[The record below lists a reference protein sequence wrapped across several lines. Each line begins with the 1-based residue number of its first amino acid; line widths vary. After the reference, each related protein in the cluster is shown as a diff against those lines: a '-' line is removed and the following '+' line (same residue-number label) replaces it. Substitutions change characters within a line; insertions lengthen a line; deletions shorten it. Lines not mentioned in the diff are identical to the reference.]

1 MNIVINKRFEYRDL
15 PDMIE
20 IRSQINKIAAQ
31 DHAQREVDETLAA
44 ERSSS
49 VLAAT
54 QGPFSIF
61 PLQA

>member
-1 MNIVINKRFEYRDL
+1 MKIVMNKRFEYRDL

-44 ERSSS
+44 ERSS
-49 VLAAT
+49 A
-54 QGPFSIF
+54 GGG
-61 PLQA
+61 